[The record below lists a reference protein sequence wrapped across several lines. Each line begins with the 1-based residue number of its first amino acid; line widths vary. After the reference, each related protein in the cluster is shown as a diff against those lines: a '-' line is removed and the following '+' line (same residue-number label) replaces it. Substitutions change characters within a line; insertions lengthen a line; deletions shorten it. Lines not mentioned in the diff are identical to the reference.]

1 MKRLLTLTLVAAA
14 LGNFGAVAVTHAGPT
29 PTPKAFI
36 TNQPVNGDDALI
48 TMQKLLAIANGGA
61 PIVSGGSTA
70 ANQATVITNQGTQI
84 TAEQA
89 IQALLG
95 AGTRVSSAAYEAS
108 HVLKGSA
115 GNLVY
120 LSGYNSGGAQFV
132 QIFNTATVPA
142 NATAPAL
149 VIAVAATSNFSLPLP
164 YPGIPFT
171 TGISISNS
179 STGETKTIGGADCY
193 FTAVVK

>member
-1 MKRLLTLTLVAAA
+1 MKRSLLTLVASA
-14 LGNFGAVAVTHAGPT
+14 LFSCVVAVTYAGPT

-36 TNQPVNGDDALI
+36 TNQPVNGDDSLI
-48 TMQKLLAIANGGA
+48 TLQKLLALANSGTPIVTGGA
-61 PIVSGGSTA
+61 TS
-70 ANQATVITNQGTQI
+70 ANQSTQI

-95 AGTRVSSAAYEAS
+95 TGTRVSSAAYEAS
-108 HVLKGSA
+108 HVLKNGA
-115 GNLVY
+115 GQLVY

-132 QIFNTATVPA
+132 QLFNSATVPA
-142 NATAPAL
+142 DTAAPVA
-149 VIAVAATSNFSLPLP
+149 VIAVAATSNFSLPIP

-171 TGISISNS
+171 TGIAISNS
-179 STGETKTIGGADCY
+179 STGPTKTIGASNCY